1 MKSPFVSR
9 SLKSPRGFRLPW
21 KRNSFFTFFTLLGG
35 GSWTQTKGS
44 LFRRPLLAAG
54 QALSPDLNSTQHG
67 TQRSM
72 SSELFDSLKV
82 YLNNSQRLQ
91 PIIGLRSITECV
103 KAGLRGGGEAV
114 YLCEVCTSRL
124 SKCDIRNHI
133 MGSLHRYNYTKFW
146 YPNLLSNVKESG
158 NDMSLLARPLM
169 DIARVLEDKEGPGDI
184 KLLEVEDAAF
194 EMLKATSDSEAIK
207 LSRYLMYGAAE
218 PESPSNNMLDGGEE
232 QDYKEE
238 EHRVVTI
245 VHKVAQ
251 LAEGD
256 GSSWAEEITPSFGHT
271 LRNRYKGKKPLIGL
285 FRVTE
290 CVCEEDARTYCF
302 LCHCCRARVDT
313 RAFIHHVSS
322 SSHVHSYLM
331 ETRRE
336 LVEAAGPNT
345 RNHSQLMNSLAKKVE
360 REDGRGD
367 MEVVKA
373 PQFLCGQLASKSYKW
388 CIGRLWKS
396 SHPTVHK
403 RKKTKKPTFYHY
415 YPSEGPRVK
424 KQDGGVPGKSRVVFN
439 VSLPLTEGSML
450 LKRTPFSQ
458 ESPPFDPLDSD
469 FYSEPTNPSEED
481 LSVVHY
487 FHPARNHQGEH
498 PIPASLHK
506 WQTEVPV
513 AREWFSSASAE
524 WCDWSPTPVE
534 KHKNTHQARPPTV
547 ATDMAGCYVPQ
558 TVFQTDAVMQTQSW
572 RSPYRGGPGGFP
584 EYLDYGAPP
593 ELHLPSLF
601 HPASVPSHCS
611 GPAWSKLTVQK

>member
-1 MKSPFVSR
+1 M
-9 SLKSPRGFRLPW
+9 
-21 KRNSFFTFFTLLGG
+21 
-35 GSWTQTKGS
+35 
-44 LFRRPLLAAG
+44 
-54 QALSPDLNSTQHG
+54 QHG
-67 TQRSM
+67 TQRSL

-124 SKCDIRNHI
+124 SKGDIRNHI

-146 YPNLLSNVKESG
+146 YPHLLSNVKQSG
-158 NDMSLLARPLM
+158 TDMSLLARPLM
-169 DIARVLEDKEGPGDI
+169 DIARALEDKEGPGDI

-194 EMLKATSDSEAIK
+194 EMLKATSDSEAIN
-207 LSRYLMYGAAE
+207 LSRFLMYGAAE
-218 PESPSNNMLDGGEE
+218 PESPSNNRLDGGEE
-232 QDYKEE
+232 EDYKEE
-238 EHRVVTI
+238 EHRVVKI
-245 VHKVAQ
+245 VHMEAQ
-251 LAEGD
+251 LADGD
-256 GSSWAEEITPSFGHT
+256 GSSWAGELTPSFGHT
-271 LRNRYKGKKPLIGL
+271 LRDRYKGTKPLIGL

-302 LCHCCRARVDT
+302 LCHCCRARVNT

-322 SSHVHSYLM
+322 SSHVRSYLM

-336 LVEAAGPNT
+336 LVVAAGPNA
-345 RNHSQLMNSLAKKVE
+345 RNHSQLMDSLAKKVE
-360 REDGRGD
+360 REDGRGN

-403 RKKTKKPTFYHY
+403 GKKAKKRTFYRY

-450 LKRTPFSQ
+450 LERTPFSQ
-458 ESPPFDPLDSD
+458 ESPPLDPLESD
-469 FYSEPTNPSEED
+469 LDSEPTNLAEED
-481 LSVVHY
+481 LSVAHY
-487 FHPARNHQGEH
+487 FHPARNHRGEDSV
-498 PIPASLHK
+498 PASPNE

-513 AREWFSSASAE
+513 AREWFNSASAE

-534 KHKNTHQARPPTV
+534 KHENTRQAQPPPV
-547 ATDMAGCYVPQ
+547 ATHMAGCHVPQ
-558 TVFQTDAVMQTQSW
+558 TEFQTNAVIQTQSW
-572 RSPYRGGPGGFP
+572 TLPHQAGPGDFP
-584 EYLDYGAPP
+584 EYQDYGAPP
-593 ELHLPSLF
+593 GLHLPSLF
-601 HPASVPSHCS
+601 DPASVPSHYS
-611 GPAWSKLTVQK
+611 GRAWSKLTVQK